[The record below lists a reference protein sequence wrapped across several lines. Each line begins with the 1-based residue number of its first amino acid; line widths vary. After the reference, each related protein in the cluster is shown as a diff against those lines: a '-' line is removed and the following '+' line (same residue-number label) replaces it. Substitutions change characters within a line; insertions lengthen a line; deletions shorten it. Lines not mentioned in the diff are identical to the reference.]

1 MQGVRR
7 LAGAVELDL
16 QVVPRAS
23 QESLGPVHGERLK
36 LHVSAPPV
44 DGAANEAVRVL
55 LARLLGVPRA
65 QVEITRGET
74 GRKKTVRVHGEVE
87 GAGGLWARIAG
98 LVDLVPSDPTTA
110 ATPGGDAPAAAVSQS
125 RQKQQHKRGSKR

>member
-44 DGAANEAVRVL
+44 DGAANEAVRAL

-74 GRKKTVRVHGEVE
+74 GRKKTVRIHGEVD
-87 GAGGLWARIAG
+87 GLWARLAG
-98 LVDLVPSDPTTA
+98 LVDIADTGPSDSTSPS
-110 ATPGGDAPAAAVSQS
+110 TPGGDAPAAAGS
-125 RQKQQHKRGSKR
+125 QKQKQRGSKR